1 MAATLAAQDPV
12 KPLPPLASQ
21 ELPTGIR
28 WKLPLS
34 AAPAHPPL
42 IAGERVFVSVLPGQ
56 VAAYDLKDHRE
67 LWREAL
73 NPDQAIA
80 AEGDRLFVVSDEAV
94 HAVNA
99 ADCSKLWRT
108 PTGKLTAPLLV
119 KDGWIIAASA
129 DKLFALRAADG
140 EVIWSK
146 DSGPQRERPAIS
158 GDLLFVPVASGS
170 LRALALTTGEIQW
183 QRPFGGAPAEPLI
196 VGDSLYVGVT
206 DKHFY
211 SINARNGK
219 DEESPIRVGTIV
231 RTKAASDGKWVFF
244 AGLDNMVRAID
255 RSDGA
260 YQWMIPVKF
269 RPFEGPRMIG
279 SSVAIVGPS
288 LDIVLLD
295 IRHGTAAGKISF
307 PEPLALAPA
316 FGTKDGTVVVAGIS
330 GGLTQAWTL
339 WLASPGPPTP
349 H

>member
-12 KPLPPLASQ
+12 KPLPPPVSQ
-21 ELPTGIR
+21 ELPAGIR

-42 IAGERVFVSVLPGQ
+42 IAGERVFVSVLPGL
-56 VAAYDLKDHRE
+56 VAAYDLKERRE
-67 LWREAL
+67 LWRETL
-73 NPDQAIA
+73 NPEQAIV

-99 ADCSKLWRT
+99 ADCSKVWRT

-170 LRALALTTGEIQW
+170 LRALALTTGDIQW

-219 DEESPIRVGTIV
+219 DELPPIRVGTIV

-244 AGLDNMVRAID
+244 AGLDNLVRAID
-255 RSDGA
+255 RGGGS
-260 YQWMIPVKF
+260 YQWMSPVKF
-269 RPFEGPRMIG
+269 RPFDGPRMMG
-279 SSVAIVGPS
+279 PSVAIVGPS
-288 LDIVLLD
+288 LDVVLLD
-295 IRHGTAAGKISF
+295 PRDGKETGKISF

-316 FGTKDGTVVVAGIS
+316 FGTNDGTVVVAGIS
-330 GGLTQAWTL
+330 GGLTEAWML
-339 WLASPGPPTP
+339 WLASPRTPTP